1 MPLHYFE
8 YASKDGVLIRRSD
21 AAYVVVIK
29 GFKSN
34 DLEAVKWVITVWFLS
49 SRFPIPRV

>member
-1 MPLHYFE
+1 MIYGFDL
-8 YASKDGVLIRRSD
+8 RSD

-29 GFKSN
+29 GFRSI
-34 DLEAVKWVITVWFLS
+34 DLEVAKWAIIVWFLS